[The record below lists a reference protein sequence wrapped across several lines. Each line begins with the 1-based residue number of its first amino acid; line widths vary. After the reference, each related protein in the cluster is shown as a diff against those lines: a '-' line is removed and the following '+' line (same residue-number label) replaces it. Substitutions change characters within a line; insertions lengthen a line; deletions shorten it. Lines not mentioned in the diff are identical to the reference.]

1 MPDAVSTWAVG
12 VLLLFAQGVL
22 AYLLRRSFEELAG
35 AVKELGSKVDALKS
49 AQAEQDGDVRVLA
62 QRVDQLEKA
71 IERLEALRTGEH
83 QVAR

>member
-1 MPDAVSTWAVG
+1 MPDALSTWAVG
-12 VLLLFAQGVL
+12 AVLLFAQGLL
-22 AYLLRRSFEELAG
+22 AYLLKRSFEGLAD
-35 AVKELGSKVDALKS
+35 AVKELGGKVDALAA

-62 QRVDQLEKA
+62 TRVDQLERA